1 MKSNARVIFI
11 SETGKLDNYQ
21 PVPIQ
26 KRAIAE
32 RKVDLSQLRCVP
44 GEESARFKVLGGQGR
59 RWWHQQYYHYQVAC
73 NRFLNALLVR
83 YPVRIAQP
91 EDAA

>member
-59 RWWHQQYYHYQVAC
+59 RGGASKITAINW
-73 NRFLNALLVR
+73 LVT
-83 YPVRIAQP
+83 AF
-91 EDAA
+91 